1 MNRKIIY
8 LWLLIC
14 SLAVN
19 RVYAQTNSFTVSGI
33 VTDGTKNE
41 TLPGVSV
48 SVKGT
53 TTGITTGADGK
64 YTLKVPSPDVTLVF
78 SFIGYERQEIPLKGR
93 ATLSVTMAASN
104 QALSEV
110 VVVGYSQQTRE
121 KNTAAVSKIDP
132 KQLVNTANAG
142 PIAALQGKIAG
153 VSIPI
158 SNGQPGSAPANI
170 IIRGGSKLNV
180 YGTGTG
186 NSGGDQV
193 LSADAASPLVIV
205 DGVFRPM
212 KDINPDDIESLQVMK
227 DAASTS
233 IYGARGA
240 NGVIV
245 IKTKSGKFGS
255 GKANITFNYR
265 ANWEVPTGAQKYL
278 SARDY
283 LALARTTVKN
293 TFDGVDK
300 NTLLNNGG
308 FSAGTKVYTAK
319 GQYGVA
325 TNLTALYNNIV
336 AVEGQ
341 AYVDNLLAH
350 GWETMDDPI
359 NPGTKLLFADNHY
372 QDQLWNTAMTNNYN
386 VGIDGGGQTANYN
399 VSFNYINQAGTFVG
413 TNYKR
418 YSALGN
424 FSFKA
429 TNNLQIN
436 AMLNY
441 SNVLPNYV
449 DAYTNDLVRA
459 TRITPLIRI
468 FKDDGTP
475 TTGENL
481 TTRNRFHTL
490 AYDNTNVSTERVVS
504 RVDAD
509 WNIVKG
515 LHFRPAV
522 SYLITDGRTLF
533 SRKAFPDPIQFAT
546 SRLKTENE
554 NNTRQLMV
562 DQILQYDFTFKQDH
576 HFMLLGGF
584 NYTRNTGNVIDIG
597 SQRGTNDYITT
608 ITEPTITTIIVNGV
622 PTVVSNVTNFNT
634 SLSETRSTSFFSQF
648 SYDYQSK
655 YLLSAVIRRDGFS
668 NFAPENKYGTF
679 PSVSVGW
686 NIHKEAFWKENP
698 TVSMLKLRSS
708 WGTAGG
714 NDLSY
719 TDTYGGYTDNVYNQ
733 LSGIQRANLSN
744 PNLKWETTQT
754 TDIAVDAG
762 FFKDRISL
770 TVDFYNKLTKD
781 RLDLKPLP
789 AEAPFSTIKF
799 NNGTIQ
805 NKGIEIELGAT
816 VLRLKNFNW
825 HTNVSFAYNA
835 QKVISL
841 PYNGRNKNRQGG
853 GVVID
858 PNTGKEIEVGGYA
871 EGERPFGYYAWDV
884 VKVFSTEEEARAWS
898 ATHVD
903 RIATASGITVGKHAG
918 DYQFA
923 DLNNDGI
930 IDSRDLVF
938 MGYKTP
944 NKTGGMQNTF
954 TYKSFS
960 MRVNVDFSL
969 GNMIDNGSLGRELGQ
984 GRAYNEGAPVEAL
997 GPDIWQKPGDEGKK
1011 YARFSFGDADFG
1023 QKNFIRQAASDV
1035 GTGSAYSADV
1045 STLISK
1051 GDYLAFREIYVSYD
1065 LPKNLLKKIKATGL
1079 TIFASGTNLGYIT
1092 AYKGQNPEVTT
1103 GFDPGG
1109 YPRARQFTIGASLKF

>member
-1 MNRKIIY
+1 MRRK
-8 LWLLIC
+8 LLILLLMAC
-14 SLAVN
+14 CVAIGKVN
-19 RVYAQTNSFTVSGI
+19 AQTNAFTVSG
-33 VTDGTKNE
+33 VVSDGTRNE

-48 SVKGT
+48 KLKGT
-53 TTGITTGADGK
+53 SIGTLSDMNGK
-64 YTLKVPSPDVTLVF
+64 YTLRVPSSSSTLIF
-78 SFIGYERQEIPLKGR
+78 SFIGYDNTELSINGR
-93 ATLSVTMAASN
+93 ETINVTLNANSKS
-104 QALSEV
+104 LSEV

-121 KNTAAVSKIDP
+121 KNTASISKLDA
-132 KQLVNTANAG
+132 KQLVNTANATA
-142 PIAALQGKIAG
+142 INALQGKIAG
-153 VSIPI
+153 VAIPI
-158 SNGQPGSAPANI
+158 SNGQPGSAPSNI

-193 LSADAASPLVIV
+193 LSSDASSPLVIV
-205 DGVFRPM
+205 DGIFRPM

-227 DAASTS
+227 DAASTA

-245 IKTKSGKFGS
+245 IKTKGGKFGS
-255 GKANITFNYR
+255 GKANVTFNYR
-265 ANWEVPTGAQKYL
+265 TNWEVPTGEQNYM

-283 LALARTTVKN
+283 LSLARTTVKN
-293 TFDGVDK
+293 TFDAIDK

-308 FSAGTKVYTAK
+308 FSAGTKVYTTK
-319 GQYGVA
+319 GQYGTA
-325 TNLTALYNNIV
+325 TNLTALYDNIV

-341 AYVDNLLAH
+341 DYVNNLLAK

-372 QDQLWNTAMTNNYN
+372 QDKLWNTGMTNNYN
-386 VGIDGGGQTANYN
+386 LGVDGGSQVANYN

-436 AMLNY
+436 AMVNY
-441 SNVLPNYV
+441 QNILPNYV

-490 AYDNTNVSTERVVS
+490 AYDNTRVSTERLAS

-509 WNIVKG
+509 WSIVKG
-515 LHFRPAV
+515 LHFRPAL
-522 SYLITDGRTLF
+522 SYLINDGRTLF

-546 SRLKTENE
+546 SRLKTENV
-554 NNTRQLMV
+554 NNTRQLMI
-562 DQILQYDFTFKQDH
+562 DQILQYDYTLHENH
-576 HFMLLGGF
+576 HFMVLGGF
-584 NYTRNTGNVIDIG
+584 NYTRNTGNVVDIG
-597 SQRGTNDYITT
+597 SQRGTNDYIST
-608 ITEPTITTIIVNGV
+608 ISEPTVTTVNGV
-622 PTVVSNVTNFNT
+622 TVTNVTNFGT
-634 SLSETRSTSFFSQF
+634 SLSESRSASFFGQL

-655 YLLSAVIRRDGFS
+655 YLFNAVVRRDGFS
-668 NFAPENKYGTF
+668 NFAPANKYGTF
-679 PSVSVGW
+679 PSASVGW
-686 NIHKEAFWKENP
+686 NINRESFWKENV
-698 TVSMLKLRSS
+698 VSTLKLRGS
-708 WGTAGG
+708 WGQAGSS
-714 NDLSY
+714 DLSL
-719 TDTYGGYTDNVYNQ
+719 TDTYGNYTSTVYDQ

-762 FFKDRISL
+762 FFKDRVNL

-781 RLDLKPLP
+781 RLDSKPLP
-789 AEAPFSTIKF
+789 AEAPFSSIIF

-805 NKGIEIELGAT
+805 NKGVEIELQAT
-816 VLRLKNFNW
+816 VLRSKDFSWRTNF
-825 HTNVSFAYNA
+825 SFAYNA

-841 PYNGRNKNRQGG
+841 PNNGRSKNRQGG

-858 PNTGKEIEVGGYA
+858 PHTGKEIEVGGYA
-871 EGERPFGYYAWDV
+871 EGERPFGYYAWKV
-884 VKVFSTEEEARAWS
+884 VKVFSTEAEAAAWQ

-903 RIATASGITVGKHAG
+903 QIATAAGIKTGKHAG
-918 DYQFA
+918 DYQFD

-930 IDSRDLVF
+930 IDNRDLVF

-954 TYKSFS
+954 IYKGFT

-984 GRAYNEGAPVEAL
+984 GRAYNEGAPIEAL
-997 GPDIWQKPGDEGKK
+997 GPNIWQKPGDVGKK

-1051 GDYLAFREIYVSYD
+1051 GDFLAFREVYLSYD
-1065 LPKNLLKKIKATGL
+1065 LPKSLLSKIKSTGL
-1079 TIFASGTNLGYIT
+1079 TIFVSATNLGYLT
-1092 AYKGQNPEVTT
+1092 AYKGQNPEVVT

-1109 YPRARQFTIGASLKF
+1109 YPRARQFTLGASLRF

>member
-1 MNRKIIY
+1 MKRKIIY

-14 SLAVN
+14 SLAIGQAN
-19 RVYAQTNSFTVSGI
+19 AQSGSFTVSGI

-53 TTGITTGADGK
+53 TMGIITSIDGK
-64 YTLKVPSPDVTLVF
+64 YTLKVPSSDATLVF
-78 SFIGYERQEIPLKGR
+78 SFIGYDRQEIPLKGR
-93 ATLSVTMAASN
+93 ATLNVTMAANNKS
-104 QALSEV
+104 LSEV

-121 KNTAAVSKIDP
+121 KNTAAISKIDP
-132 KQLVNTANAG
+132 KQLVNTANAS
-142 PIAALQGKIAG
+142 PINALQGKIAG

-180 YGTGTG
+180 YGSGVG
-186 NSGGDQV
+186 NSGGDPT
-193 LSADAASPLVIV
+193 LNSDAASPLVIV
-205 DGVFRPM
+205 DGIFRPM

-245 IKTKSGKFGS
+245 IKTKGGKFGS
-255 GKANITFNYR
+255 GKANVTFNYR
-265 ANWEVPTGAQKYL
+265 TNWEVPTGQQDYL

-283 LALARTTVKN
+283 LTLARTTAKN
-293 TFDGVDK
+293 TFDGIDK
-300 NTLLNNGG
+300 NALLNNGG

-319 GQYGVA
+319 GQYGVS
-325 TNLTALYNNIV
+325 TNLTALYSNIV
-336 AVEGQ
+336 AIEGQ
-341 AYVDNLLAH
+341 AYVDNLLAR

-372 QDQLWNTAMTNNYN
+372 QDQLWNTGMTNNYN
-386 VGIDGGGQTANYN
+386 LSVDGGSQTANYN

-418 YSALGN
+418 YSGLGN
-424 FSFKA
+424 FAFKA

-449 DAYTNDLVRA
+449 AAYTNDLVRA

-475 TTGENL
+475 ATGENL

-490 AYDNTNVSTERVVS
+490 AYDNTQLSTERVAS
-504 RVDAD
+504 KVDAD
-509 WNIVKG
+509 WNILKG
-515 LHFRPAV
+515 LHFRPAL
-522 SYLITDGRTLF
+522 SYLITDNTALF

-546 SRLKTENE
+546 SRLKTENV
-554 NNTRQLMV
+554 NNTRQLMI
-562 DQILQYDFTFKQDH
+562 DQILQYDYTYKQDH
-576 HFMLLGGF
+576 SFMVLAGF

-608 ITEPTITTIIVNGV
+608 ITEPPVTTVNGV
-622 PTVVSNVTNFNT
+622 TVTNVTNFGT
-634 SLSETRSTSFFSQF
+634 SLSESKSASFFGQLG
-648 SYDYQSK
+648 YDYKSK
-655 YLLSAVIRRDGFS
+655 YLLNAVIRRDGFS
-668 NFAPENKYGTF
+668 NFAPAYKYGTF
-679 PSVSVGW
+679 PSASVGW
-686 NIHKEAFWKENP
+686 NIHKESFWKENKS
-698 TVSMLKLRSS
+698 VSSLKLRGS

-744 PNLKWETTQT
+744 PNLKWETTQL

-762 FFKDRISL
+762 FLNDRISL

-781 RLDLKPLP
+781 RLDSKPLP
-789 AEAPFSTIKF
+789 AEAPFSSIKF

-816 VLRLKNFNW
+816 VIRAGSFNW
-825 HTNVSFAYNA
+825 RTNLSFAYNA

-841 PYNGRNKNRQGG
+841 PFNGRDKNRQGG

-858 PNTGKEIEVGGYA
+858 PNSGKEIEVGGYA
-871 EGERPFGYYAWDV
+871 EGERPFAYYAWKV
-884 VKVFSTEEEARAWS
+884 EKVFSTEEEALAWS

-903 RIATASGITVGKHAG
+903 RIATPSGIAVGKHAG

-930 IDSRDLVF
+930 IDSRDLIK

-944 NKTGGMQNTF
+944 NRTGGMQNTF
-954 TYKSFS
+954 NYKSFS

-997 GPDIWQKPGDEGKK
+997 GPDIWQKPGDVGKK

-1023 QKNFIRQAASDV
+1023 QKNFIRQAAADV

-1051 GDYLAFREIYVSYD
+1051 GDFLALREVYLSYD
-1065 LPKNLLKKIKATGL
+1065 LPKHILSKIKATSL
-1079 TIFASGTNLGYIT
+1079 TIFVSGNNLGYIT
-1092 AYKGQNPEVTT
+1092 AYKGLNPEVTT

-1109 YPRARQFTIGASLKF
+1109 YPRARQFTLGASIRF

>member
-1 MNRKIIY
+1 MRRK
-8 LWLLIC
+8 LLILLLMAC
-14 SLAVN
+14 CVAIGKVN
-19 RVYAQTNSFTVSGI
+19 AQTNAFTVSG
-33 VTDGTKNE
+33 VVSDGTRNE

-48 SVKGT
+48 KLKGT
-53 TTGITTGADGK
+53 SIGTLSDMNGK
-64 YTLKVPSPDVTLVF
+64 YTLRVPSSSSTLIF
-78 SFIGYERQEIPLKGR
+78 SFIGYDNTELSINGR
-93 ATLSVTMAASN
+93 ETINVTLNANSKS
-104 QALSEV
+104 LSEV

-121 KNTAAVSKIDP
+121 KNTASISKLDA
-132 KQLVNTANAG
+132 KQLVNTANATA
-142 PIAALQGKIAG
+142 INALQGKIAG
-153 VSIPI
+153 VAIPI

-193 LSADAASPLVIV
+193 LSSDASSPLVIV
-205 DGVFRPM
+205 DGIFRPM

-227 DAASTS
+227 DAASTA

-245 IKTKSGKFGS
+245 IKTKGGKFGS

-265 ANWEVPTGAQKYL
+265 TNWEVPTGQQNYM

-283 LALARTTVKN
+283 LSLARTTVKN
-293 TFDGVDK
+293 TFDAIDK

-308 FSAGTKVYTAK
+308 FSAGTKVYTTK
-319 GQYGVA
+319 GQYGTA
-325 TNLTALYNNIV
+325 TNLTALYDNIV

-341 AYVDNLLAH
+341 DYVNNLLAK

-372 QDQLWNTAMTNNYN
+372 QDKLWNTGMTNNYN
-386 VGIDGGGQTANYN
+386 LGVDGGSQVANYN

-436 AMLNY
+436 AMVNY
-441 SNVLPNYV
+441 QNILPNYV

-490 AYDNTNVSTERVVS
+490 AYDNTNVSTERLAS

-509 WNIVKG
+509 WSIAKG
-515 LHFRPAV
+515 LHFRPAL
-522 SYLITDGRTLF
+522 SYLINDGRTLF

-546 SRLKTENE
+546 SRLKTENV
-554 NNTRQLMV
+554 NNTRQLMI
-562 DQILQYDFTFKQDH
+562 DQILQYDYTLHEDH
-576 HFMLLGGF
+576 HFMVLGGF
-584 NYTRNTGNVIDIG
+584 NFTRNTGNVVDIG
-597 SQRGTNDYITT
+597 SQRGTNDYISTISEPTVTT
-608 ITEPTITTIIVNGV
+608 INGV
-622 PTVVSNVTNFNT
+622 TVTNVTNFGT
-634 SLSETRSTSFFSQF
+634 SLSESRSASFFGQL

-655 YLLSAVIRRDGFS
+655 YLFSAVVRRDGFS
-668 NFAPENKYGTF
+668 NFAPANKYGTF
-679 PSVSVGW
+679 PSASVGW
-686 NIHKEAFWKENP
+686 NINRESFWKENV
-698 TVSMLKLRSS
+698 VSTLKLRGS
-708 WGTAGG
+708 WGQAGSS
-714 NDLSY
+714 DLSL
-719 TDTYGGYTDNVYNQ
+719 TDTYGNYTSTVYDQ

-762 FFKDRISL
+762 FFKDRVNL

-781 RLDLKPLP
+781 RLDSKPLP
-789 AEAPFSTIKF
+789 AEAPFSSIIF

-805 NKGIEIELGAT
+805 NKGVEIELQAT
-816 VLRLKNFNW
+816 VLRAKDFSWRTNF
-825 HTNVSFAYNA
+825 SFAYNA

-841 PYNGRNKNRQGG
+841 PNNGRNKNRQGG

-858 PNTGKEIEVGGYA
+858 PRTGKEIEVGGYA
-871 EGERPFGYYAWDV
+871 EGERPFGYYAWKV
-884 VKVFSTEEEARAWS
+884 VKVFSTEAEAAAWQ

-903 RIATASGITVGKHAG
+903 QIATAAGIKTGKHAG
-918 DYQFA
+918 DYQFD

-930 IDSRDLVF
+930 IDNRDLVF

-954 TYKSFS
+954 IYKGFT
-960 MRVNVDFSL
+960 MRVNVDFSM

-984 GRAYNEGAPVEAL
+984 GRAYNEGAPIEAL
-997 GPDIWQKPGDEGKK
+997 GPDIWQKPGDVGKK

-1051 GDYLAFREIYVSYD
+1051 GDFLAFREVYLSYD
-1065 LPKNLLKKIKATGL
+1065 LPKSLLSKIKSTGL
-1079 TIFASGTNLGYIT
+1079 TIFVSATNLGYLT
-1092 AYKGQNPEVTT
+1092 AYKGQNPEVVT

-1109 YPRARQFTIGASLKF
+1109 YPRARQFTLGASLRF

>member
-1 MNRKIIY
+1 MRRK
-8 LWLLIC
+8 LLILLLMAC
-14 SLAVN
+14 CVAIGKVN
-19 RVYAQTNSFTVSGI
+19 AQTNAFTVSG
-33 VTDGTKNE
+33 VVSDGTRNE

-48 SVKGT
+48 KLKGT
-53 TTGITTGADGK
+53 SIGTLSDMNGK
-64 YTLKVPSPDVTLVF
+64 YTLRVPSSSSTLIF
-78 SFIGYERQEIPLKGR
+78 SFIGYDNTELSINGR
-93 ATLSVTMAASN
+93 ETINVTLNANSKS
-104 QALSEV
+104 LSEV

-121 KNTAAVSKIDP
+121 KNTASISKLDA
-132 KQLVNTANAG
+132 KQLVNTANATA
-142 PIAALQGKIAG
+142 INALQGKIAG
-153 VSIPI
+153 VAIPI
-158 SNGQPGSAPANI
+158 SNGQPGSAPSNI

-193 LSADAASPLVIV
+193 LSSDASSPLVIV
-205 DGVFRPM
+205 DGIFRPM

-227 DAASTS
+227 DAASTA

-245 IKTKSGKFGS
+245 IKTKGGKFGS

-265 ANWEVPTGAQKYL
+265 TNWEVPTGQQNYM

-283 LALARTTVKN
+283 LSLARTTVKN
-293 TFDGVDK
+293 TFDAIDK

-308 FSAGTKVYTAK
+308 FSAGTKVYTTK
-319 GQYGVA
+319 GQYGTA
-325 TNLTALYNNIV
+325 TNLTALYDNIV

-341 AYVDNLLAH
+341 DYVNNLLAK

-372 QDQLWNTAMTNNYN
+372 QDKLWNTGMTNNYN
-386 VGIDGGGQTANYN
+386 LGVDGGSQVANYN

-436 AMLNY
+436 AMVNY
-441 SNVLPNYV
+441 QNILPNYV

-468 FKDDGTP
+468 FKDDGKP

-490 AYDNTNVSTERVVS
+490 AYDNTRVSTERLAS

-509 WNIVKG
+509 WSIVKG
-515 LHFRPAV
+515 LHFRPAL
-522 SYLITDGRTLF
+522 SYLINDGRTLF

-546 SRLKTENE
+546 SRLKTENV
-554 NNTRQLMV
+554 NNTRQLMI
-562 DQILQYDFTFKQDH
+562 DQILQYDYTLREDH
-576 HFMLLGGF
+576 HFMVLGGF
-584 NYTRNTGNVIDIG
+584 NYTRNTGNVVDIG
-597 SQRGTNDYITT
+597 SQRGTNDYIST
-608 ITEPTITTIIVNGV
+608 ISEPTVTTVNGV
-622 PTVVSNVTNFNT
+622 TVTNVTNFGT
-634 SLSETRSTSFFSQF
+634 SLSESRSASFFGQL

-655 YLLSAVIRRDGFS
+655 YLFNAVVRRDGFS
-668 NFAPENKYGTF
+668 NFAPANKYGTF
-679 PSVSVGW
+679 PSASVGW
-686 NIHKEAFWKENP
+686 NINRESFWKENV
-698 TVSMLKLRSS
+698 VSTLKLRGS
-708 WGTAGG
+708 WGQAGSS
-714 NDLSY
+714 DLSL
-719 TDTYGGYTDNVYNQ
+719 TDTYGNYTSTVYDQ

-762 FFKDRISL
+762 FFKDRVNL

-781 RLDLKPLP
+781 RLDSKPLP
-789 AEAPFSTIKF
+789 AEAPFSSIIF

-805 NKGIEIELGAT
+805 NKGVEIELQAT
-816 VLRLKNFNW
+816 VLRTKDFSWRTNF
-825 HTNVSFAYNA
+825 SFAYNA

-841 PYNGRNKNRQGG
+841 PNNGRKKNRQGG

-858 PNTGKEIEVGGYA
+858 PRTGKEIEVGGYA
-871 EGERPFGYYAWDV
+871 EGERPFGYYAWKV
-884 VKVFSTEEEARAWS
+884 VKVFSTEAEAAAWQ

-903 RIATASGITVGKHAG
+903 QIATAAGIKTGKHAG
-918 DYQFA
+918 DYQFD

-930 IDSRDLVF
+930 IDNRDLVF

-954 TYKSFS
+954 IYKGFT

-984 GRAYNEGAPVEAL
+984 GRAYNEGAPIEAL
-997 GPDIWQKPGDEGKK
+997 GPDIWQKPGDVGKK

-1051 GDYLAFREIYVSYD
+1051 GDFLAFREVYLSYD
-1065 LPKNLLKKIKATGL
+1065 LPKSLLSKIKSTGL
-1079 TIFASGTNLGYIT
+1079 TIFVSATNLGYLT
-1092 AYKGQNPEVTT
+1092 AYKGQNPEVVT

-1109 YPRARQFTIGASLKF
+1109 YPRARQFTLGASLRF

>member
-1 MNRKIIY
+1 MRRK
-8 LWLLIC
+8 LLILLLMASC
-14 SLAVN
+14 VAIGKVN
-19 RVYAQTNSFTVSGI
+19 AQTNAFTVSG
-33 VTDGTKNE
+33 VVSDGTRNE

-48 SVKGT
+48 KLKGT
-53 TTGITTGADGK
+53 SIGTLSDMNGK
-64 YTLKVPSPDVTLVF
+64 YTLRVPSLSSTLIF
-78 SFIGYERQEIPLKGR
+78 SFIGYDNTELSINGR
-93 ATLSVTMAASN
+93 ETINVTLNANSKS
-104 QALSEV
+104 LSEV

-121 KNTAAVSKIDP
+121 KNTASISKLDA
-132 KQLVNTANAG
+132 KQLVNTANATA
-142 PIAALQGKIAG
+142 INALQGKIAG
-153 VSIPI
+153 VAIPI
-158 SNGQPGSAPANI
+158 SNGQPGSAPSNI

-193 LSADAASPLVIV
+193 LSSDASSPLVIV
-205 DGVFRPM
+205 DGIFRPM

-227 DAASTS
+227 DAASTA

-245 IKTKSGKFGS
+245 IKTKGGKFGS

-265 ANWEVPTGAQKYL
+265 TNWEVPTGEQNYM

-283 LALARTTVKN
+283 LSLARTTVKN
-293 TFDGVDK
+293 TFDAIDK

-308 FSAGTKVYTAK
+308 FSAGTKVYTTK
-319 GQYGVA
+319 GQYGTA
-325 TNLTALYNNIV
+325 TNLTALYDNIV

-341 AYVDNLLAH
+341 DYVNNLLAK

-372 QDQLWNTAMTNNYN
+372 QDKLWNTGMTNNYN
-386 VGIDGGGQTANYN
+386 LGVDGGSQVANYN

-436 AMLNY
+436 AMVNY
-441 SNVLPNYV
+441 QNILPNYV

-490 AYDNTNVSTERVVS
+490 AYDNTRVSTERLAS

-509 WNIVKG
+509 WSIVKG
-515 LHFRPAV
+515 LHFRPAL
-522 SYLITDGRTLF
+522 SYLINDGRTLF

-546 SRLKTENE
+546 SRLKTENV
-554 NNTRQLMV
+554 NNTRQLMI
-562 DQILQYDFTFKQDH
+562 DQILQYDYTLHEDH
-576 HFMLLGGF
+576 HFMVLGGF
-584 NYTRNTGNVIDIG
+584 NYTRNSGNVVDIG
-597 SQRGTNDYITT
+597 SQRGTNDYIST
-608 ITEPTITTIIVNGV
+608 ISEPTVTTVNGV
-622 PTVVSNVTNFNT
+622 TVTNVTNFGT
-634 SLSETRSTSFFSQF
+634 SLSESRSASFFGQL

-655 YLLSAVIRRDGFS
+655 YLFNAVVRRDGFS
-668 NFAPENKYGTF
+668 NFAPANKYGTF
-679 PSVSVGW
+679 PSASVGW
-686 NIHKEAFWKENP
+686 NINRESFWKENV
-698 TVSMLKLRSS
+698 VSTLKLRGS
-708 WGTAGG
+708 WGQAGSS
-714 NDLSY
+714 DLSL
-719 TDTYGGYTDNVYNQ
+719 TDTYGNYTSTVYDQ

-762 FFKDRISL
+762 FFKDRVNL

-781 RLDLKPLP
+781 RLDSKPLP
-789 AEAPFSTIKF
+789 AEAPFSSIIF

-805 NKGIEIELGAT
+805 NKGVEIELQAT
-816 VLRLKNFNW
+816 VLRTKDFSWRTNF
-825 HTNVSFAYNA
+825 SFAYNA

-841 PYNGRNKNRQGG
+841 PNNGRSKNRQGG

-858 PNTGKEIEVGGYA
+858 PRTGKEIEVGGYA
-871 EGERPFGYYAWDV
+871 EGERPFGYYAWKV
-884 VKVFSTEEEARAWS
+884 VKVFSTEAEAAAWQ

-903 RIATASGITVGKHAG
+903 QIATAAGVKTGKHAG
-918 DYQFA
+918 DYQFD

-930 IDSRDLVF
+930 IDNRDLVF

-954 TYKSFS
+954 IYKGFT
-960 MRVNVDFSL
+960 MRVNVDFSM

-984 GRAYNEGAPVEAL
+984 GRAYNEGAPIEAL
-997 GPDIWQKPGDEGKK
+997 GPDIWQKPGDVGKK

-1051 GDYLAFREIYVSYD
+1051 GDFLAFREVYLSYD
-1065 LPKNLLKKIKATGL
+1065 LPKSLLSKIKSTGL
-1079 TIFASGTNLGYIT
+1079 TIFVSATNLGYLT
-1092 AYKGQNPEVTT
+1092 AYKGQNPEVVT

-1109 YPRARQFTIGASLKF
+1109 YPRARQFTLGASLRF

>member
-1 MNRKIIY
+1 MRRK
-8 LWLLIC
+8 LLILLLMAC
-14 SLAVN
+14 CVAIGKVN
-19 RVYAQTNSFTVSGI
+19 AQTNAFTVSG
-33 VTDGTKNE
+33 VVSDGARNE

-48 SVKGT
+48 KLKGT
-53 TTGITTGADGK
+53 SIGTLSDMNGK
-64 YTLKVPSPDVTLVF
+64 YTLRVPSSSSTLIF
-78 SFIGYERQEIPLKGR
+78 SFIGYDNTELSINGR
-93 ATLSVTMAASN
+93 ETINVTLNANSKS
-104 QALSEV
+104 LSEV

-121 KNTAAVSKIDP
+121 KNTASISKLDA
-132 KQLVNTANAG
+132 KQLVNTANATA
-142 PIAALQGKIAG
+142 INALQGKIAG

-158 SNGQPGSAPANI
+158 SNGQPGSAPSNI

-186 NSGGDQV
+186 NSGGDPV
-193 LSADAASPLVIV
+193 LSSDASSPLVIV
-205 DGVFRPM
+205 DGIFRPM

-227 DAASTS
+227 DAASTA

-245 IKTKSGKFGS
+245 IKTKGGKFGS

-265 ANWEVPTGAQKYL
+265 TNWEVPTGQQNYM

-283 LALARTTVKN
+283 LTLARTTVKN
-293 TFDGVDK
+293 TFDAIDK

-308 FSAGTKVYTAK
+308 FSAGTKVYTTK
-319 GQYGVA
+319 GQYGTA

-341 AYVDNLLAH
+341 DYVNNLLAK

-372 QDQLWNTAMTNNYN
+372 QDKLWNTGMTNNYN
-386 VGIDGGGQTANYN
+386 LGVDGGSQVANYN

-436 AMLNY
+436 AMVNY
-441 SNVLPNYV
+441 QNILPNYV

-490 AYDNTNVSTERVVS
+490 AYDNTRVSTERLAS

-509 WNIVKG
+509 WSIVKG
-515 LHFRPAV
+515 LHFRPAL
-522 SYLITDGRTLF
+522 SYLINDGRTLF

-546 SRLKTENE
+546 SRLKTENV
-554 NNTRQLMV
+554 NNTRQLMI
-562 DQILQYDFTFKQDH
+562 DQILQYDYTLHEDH
-576 HFMLLGGF
+576 HFMILGGF
-584 NYTRNTGNVIDIG
+584 NYTRNTGNVVDIG

-608 ITEPTITTIIVNGV
+608 INEPTVTTVNGI
-622 PTVVSNVTNFNT
+622 TVTNVTNFGT
-634 SLSETRSTSFFSQF
+634 SLSESRSASFFGQL

-655 YLLSAVIRRDGFS
+655 YLFSAVVRRDGFS
-668 NFAPENKYGTF
+668 NFAPANKYGTF
-679 PSVSVGW
+679 PSASVGW
-686 NIHKEAFWKENP
+686 NINRESFWKENV
-698 TVSMLKLRSS
+698 VSTLKLRGS
-708 WGTAGG
+708 WGQAGSS
-714 NDLSY
+714 DLSL
-719 TDTYGGYTDNVYNQ
+719 TDTYGNYTSTVYNQ
-733 LSGIQRANLSN
+733 LAGIQRANLSN

-762 FFKDRISL
+762 FFKDRVTL

-789 AEAPFSTIKF
+789 AEAPFSSIIF

-805 NKGIEIELGAT
+805 NKGVEIELQAT
-816 VLRLKNFNW
+816 VLRAKDFSWRTNF
-825 HTNVSFAYNA
+825 SFAYNA

-841 PYNGRNKNRQGG
+841 PNNGRNKNRQGG

-858 PNTGKEIEVGGYA
+858 PRTGKEIEVGGYA
-871 EGERPFGYYAWDV
+871 EGERPFSYYAWKV
-884 VKVFSTEEEARAWS
+884 VKVFSTDAEAAAWQ

-903 RIATASGITVGKHAG
+903 QIASAAGLKTGKHAG
-918 DYQFA
+918 DYQFD

-930 IDSRDLVF
+930 IDNRDLVF

-954 TYKSFS
+954 AYKGFT

-984 GRAYNEGAPVEAL
+984 GRAYNEGAPIEAL
-997 GPDIWQKPGDEGKK
+997 GPDIWQKPGDVGKK
-1011 YARFSFGDADFG
+1011 YARFSFGDSDFG

-1051 GDYLAFREIYVSYD
+1051 GDFLAFREVYLSYD
-1065 LPKNLLKKIKATGL
+1065 LPKSLLSKIKSTGL
-1079 TIFASGTNLGYIT
+1079 TIFVSATNLGYLT
-1092 AYKGQNPEVTT
+1092 AYKGQNPEVVT

-1109 YPRARQFTIGASLKF
+1109 YPRAKQFTLGASLRF

>member
-1 MNRKIIY
+1 MKRKLIY
-8 LWLLIC
+8 LLL
-14 SLAVN
+14 LACYFAVSGVN
-19 RVYAQTNSFTVSGI
+19 AQSNTFMVSGTVSNGAQ
-33 VTDGTKNE
+33 NE

-48 SVKGT
+48 NVKGT
-53 TTGITTGADGK
+53 TIGAVTDINGK
-64 YTLKVPSPDVTLVF
+64 YTLRTPGSDVTLVF
-78 SFIGYERQEIPLKGR
+78 SFIGYDSQEVPVKGR
-93 ATLSVTMAASN
+93 ASVNVTLNASSK
-104 QALSEV
+104 ALSEV

-121 KNTAAVSKIDP
+121 TNTASISKIDP
-132 KQLVNTANAG
+132 QQLVNTANATA
-142 PIAALQGKIAG
+142 IDALQGKIAG

-158 SNGQPGSAPANI
+158 SNGQPGSAPTNI

-186 NSGGDQV
+186 NSGGNPV
-193 LSADAASPLVIV
+193 LSSDASSPLVIV
-205 DGVFRPM
+205 DGIFRPM

-245 IKTKSGKFGS
+245 IKTKGGKFGS
-255 GKANITFNYR
+255 GKANINFNYR
-265 ANWEVPTGAQKYL
+265 TNWEVPTGAQKYL

-283 LALARTTVKN
+283 LTLARTTVKN
-293 TFDGVDK
+293 TFDALDK

-319 GQYGVA
+319 GQYGTA
-325 TNLTALYNNIV
+325 TNLTALYDNIV
-336 AVEGQ
+336 NIEGQ
-341 AYVDNLLAH
+341 DYVNNLLAN

-372 QDQLWNTAMTNNYN
+372 QDLLWNTGMTNNYN
-386 VGIDGGGQTANYN
+386 FGIDGGSQVANYN
-399 VSFNYINQAGTFVG
+399 ISMNYINQAGTFVG

-429 TNNLQIN
+429 TNNVQIN
-436 AMLNY
+436 AMVNY
-441 SNVLPNYV
+441 QNVLPNYV

-459 TRITPLIRI
+459 TRVTPLIRI

-490 AYDNTNVSTERVVS
+490 AYDNTKVSTERLAT
-504 RVDAD
+504 RVDVD

-515 LHFRPAV
+515 LHFRPAI
-522 SYLITDGRTLF
+522 SYLINDGSTLF

-546 SRLKTENE
+546 TRLKTENV
-554 NNTRQLMV
+554 NNTRQLMI
-562 DQILQYDFTFKQDH
+562 DQILQYDHTFHQYH
-576 HFMLLGGF
+576 HFMILGGF
-584 NYTRNTGNVIDIG
+584 NYTSNSGNVVDIG

-608 ITEPTITTIIVNGV
+608 ISEPSVTTVNGV
-622 PTVVSNVTNFNT
+622 TVTNVTNFGT
-634 SLSETRSTSFFSQF
+634 SLSESKSASFFSQF
-648 SYDYQSK
+648 SYDYMSK
-655 YLLSAVIRRDGFS
+655 YLFNAVIRRDGFS
-668 NFAPENKYGTF
+668 NFAPANKYGTF
-679 PSVSVGW
+679 PSASVGW
-686 NIHKEAFWKENP
+686 NINKENFWKENV
-698 TVSMLKLRSS
+698 VSSLKLRGS
-708 WGTAGG
+708 WGQAGSS
-714 NDLSY
+714 DLSL
-719 TDTYGGYTDNVYNQ
+719 TDTYGNYTSNVYDQ

-754 TDIAVDAG
+754 TDVAVDMG
-762 FFKDRISL
+762 FFKDRINL

-781 RLDLKPLP
+781 RLDSKPLP
-789 AEAPFSTIKF
+789 AEAPFSSIVF
-799 NNGTIQ
+799 NNGSIQ
-805 NKGIEIELGAT
+805 NKGVEIELQAV
-816 VLRLKNFNW
+816 VLRSKDFNW
-825 HTNVSFAYNA
+825 RTNFSFAYNA

-841 PYNGRNKNRQGG
+841 PDNGRNKNRQGG

-858 PNTGKEIEVGGYA
+858 PKTGQEIEVGGYA
-871 EGERPFGYYAWDV
+871 EGERPFAYYAWKV
-884 VKVFSTEEEARAWS
+884 VKVFSTEAEAAAWQS
-898 ATHVD
+898 THVD
-903 RIATASGITVGKHAG
+903 QIATAAGIKTGKHAG

-930 IDSRDLVF
+930 IDNRDLAF

-960 MRVNVDFSL
+960 MRVNIDFSM
-969 GNMIDNGSLGRELGQ
+969 GNVIDNGSLARELGQ

-997 GPDIWQKPGDEGKK
+997 GPDIWQKSGDVGKK

-1023 QKNFIRQAASDV
+1023 QKNFIRQAAADV

-1045 STLISK
+1045 STMISK
-1051 GDYLAFREIYVSYD
+1051 GDFLAFREVYLSYD
-1065 LPKNLLKKIKATGL
+1065 LPKKLLSKIKSTGL
-1079 TIFASGTNLGYIT
+1079 TIFVSANNLGYIT
-1092 AYKGQNPEVTT
+1092 AYKGQNPEVVT

-1109 YPRARQFTIGASLKF
+1109 YPRAKQFTLGASIKF

>member
-1 MNRKIIY
+1 MACCMAIGK
-8 LWLLIC
+8 
-14 SLAVN
+14 VN
-19 RVYAQTNSFTVSGI
+19 AQTAFTVSG
-33 VTDGTKNE
+33 VVSDGTKAE

-48 SVKGT
+48 KVKGT
-53 TTGITTGADGK
+53 TIGTLSDVNGK
-64 YTLKVPSPDVTLVF
+64 YTLRVPSSSSTLVF
-78 SFIGYERQEIPLKGR
+78 SFMGYDNAEVPVNERPVLNV
-93 ATLSVTMAASN
+93 TLNPSS

-121 KNTAAVSKIDP
+121 KNTAAISKIDP
-132 KQLVNTANAG
+132 KQLVNTANATA
-142 PIAALQGKIAG
+142 INALQGKIAG

-158 SNGQPGSAPANI
+158 SNGQPGSAPSNI

-186 NSGGDQV
+186 NSGGNQV
-193 LSADAASPLVIV
+193 LSSDASSPLVIV
-205 DGVFRPM
+205 DGIFRPM

-245 IKTKSGKFGS
+245 IKTKGGKFGS

-265 ANWEVPTGAQKYL
+265 TNWEVPTGAQNYM

-283 LALARTTVKN
+283 LGLARTTVKN
-293 TFDGVDK
+293 TFDAIDK

-319 GQYGVA
+319 GQYGVG
-325 TNLTALYNNIV
+325 TNLTALYDNIV

-341 AYVDNLLAH
+341 DYVNNLLAK
-350 GWETMDDPI
+350 GWEVMDDPI
-359 NPGTKLLFADNHY
+359 NPGTTLLFADNHY
-372 QDQLWNTAMTNNYN
+372 QDKLWNTGMTNNYN
-386 VGIDGGGQTANYN
+386 LGIDGGSQVANYN

-429 TNNLQIN
+429 TNNVQIN
-436 AMLNY
+436 AMVNY
-441 SNVLPNYV
+441 QNVLPNYV

-490 AYDNTNVSTERVVS
+490 AYDNTNASTERLAT

-515 LHFRPAV
+515 LHFRPAL
-522 SYLITDGRTLF
+522 SYLINDGTTIF
-533 SRKAFPDPIQFAT
+533 SRKAFPDPIQFPT
-546 SRLKTENE
+546 SRLKTENV
-554 NNTRQLMV
+554 NNTRQLMI
-562 DQILQYDFTFKQDH
+562 DQILQYDYTLRENH
-576 HFMLLGGF
+576 HFMILGGF
-584 NYTRNTGNVIDIG
+584 NYTRNTGNVVDIG
-597 SQRGTNDYITT
+597 SQRGANDYIST
-608 ITEPTITTIIVNGV
+608 ITEPTVTTINGV
-622 PTVVSNVTNFNT
+622 TVTNVTNFGT
-634 SLSETRSTSFFSQF
+634 SLSESRSASFFSQF

-655 YLLSAVIRRDGFS
+655 YLFSAVVRRDGFS

-679 PSVSVGW
+679 PSASVGW
-686 NIHKEAFWKENP
+686 NIHREGFWKENV
-698 TVSMLKLRSS
+698 VSTLKLRGS
-708 WGTAGG
+708 WGQAGSS
-714 NDLSY
+714 DLSL
-719 TDTYGGYTDNVYNQ
+719 TDTYGNYTSTVYNQ

-754 TDIAVDAG
+754 TDVAVDAG
-762 FFKDRISL
+762 FFKDRINL

-781 RLDLKPLP
+781 RLDSKPLP
-789 AEAPFSTIKF
+789 AEAPFSSIIF

-805 NKGIEIELGAT
+805 NKGVEIELQAT
-816 VLRLKNFNW
+816 VLRTKDFNW
-825 HTNVSFAYNA
+825 RTNFSFAYNA

-841 PYNGRNKNRQGG
+841 PNNGRVKNRQGG

-858 PNTGKEIEVGGYA
+858 PHTGKEIEVGGYA
-871 EGERPFGYYAWDV
+871 EGERPFGYYAWKV
-884 VKVFSTEEEARAWS
+884 VKVFSTEEEAAAWQS
-898 ATHVD
+898 THVD
-903 RIATASGITVGKHAG
+903 QIATAAGIKTGKHAG
-918 DYQFA
+918 DYQFD

-930 IDSRDLVF
+930 IDNRDLVF

-954 TYKSFS
+954 TYKGFT
-960 MRVNVDFSL
+960 MRVNVDFSM

-984 GRAYNEGAPVEAL
+984 GRAYNEGAPIEAL
-997 GPDIWQKPGDEGKK
+997 GPDIWQKPGDVGKK

-1035 GTGSAYSADV
+1035 GTGSAYSVDV

-1051 GDYLAFREIYVSYD
+1051 GDFLAFREVYLSYD
-1065 LPKNLLKKIKATGL
+1065 LPKTLLSKIKATGL
-1079 TIFASGTNLGYIT
+1079 TVFVSATNLGYLT
-1092 AYKGQNPEVTT
+1092 AYRGQNPEVVT

-1109 YPRARQFTIGASLKF
+1109 YPRARQFTLGASLRF

>member
-1 MNRKIIY
+1 MRRK
-8 LWLLIC
+8 LLILLLMAC
-14 SLAVN
+14 CVAIGKVN
-19 RVYAQTNSFTVSGI
+19 AQTNAFTVSG
-33 VTDGTKNE
+33 VVSDGARNE

-48 SVKGT
+48 KLKGT
-53 TTGITTGADGK
+53 SIGTLSDMNGK
-64 YTLKVPSPDVTLVF
+64 YTLRVPSSSSTLIF
-78 SFIGYERQEIPLKGR
+78 SFIGYDNTELSINGR
-93 ATLSVTMAASN
+93 ETINVTLNANSKS
-104 QALSEV
+104 LSEV

-121 KNTAAVSKIDP
+121 KNTASISKLDA
-132 KQLVNTANAG
+132 KQLVNTANATA
-142 PIAALQGKIAG
+142 INALQGKIAG

-158 SNGQPGSAPANI
+158 SNGQPGSAPSNI

-186 NSGGDQV
+186 NSGGDPV
-193 LSADAASPLVIV
+193 LSSDASSPLVIV
-205 DGVFRPM
+205 DGIFRPM

-227 DAASTS
+227 DAASTA

-245 IKTKSGKFGS
+245 IKTKGGKFGS

-265 ANWEVPTGAQKYL
+265 TNWEVPTGQQNYM

-283 LALARTTVKN
+283 LTLARTTVKN
-293 TFDGVDK
+293 TFDAIDK

-308 FSAGTKVYTAK
+308 FSAGTKVYTTK
-319 GQYGVA
+319 GQYGTA
-325 TNLTALYNNIV
+325 TNLTALYDNIV

-341 AYVDNLLAH
+341 DYVNNLLAK

-372 QDQLWNTAMTNNYN
+372 QDKLWNTGMTNNYN
-386 VGIDGGGQTANYN
+386 LGVDGGSQVANYN

-436 AMLNY
+436 AMVNY
-441 SNVLPNYV
+441 QNILPNYV

-490 AYDNTNVSTERVVS
+490 AYDNTRVSTERLAS

-509 WNIVKG
+509 WSIVKG
-515 LHFRPAV
+515 LHFRPAL
-522 SYLITDGRTLF
+522 SYLINDGRTLF

-546 SRLKTENE
+546 SRLKTENV
-554 NNTRQLMV
+554 NNTRQLMI
-562 DQILQYDFTFKQDH
+562 DHILQYDYTLHEDH
-576 HFMLLGGF
+576 HFMVLGGF
-584 NYTRNTGNVIDIG
+584 NYTRNTGNVVDIG

-608 ITEPTITTIIVNGV
+608 INEPTVTTVNGI
-622 PTVVSNVTNFNT
+622 TVTNVTNFGT
-634 SLSETRSTSFFSQF
+634 SLSESRSASFFGQL

-655 YLLSAVIRRDGFS
+655 YLFSAVVRRDGFS
-668 NFAPENKYGTF
+668 NFAPANKYGTF
-679 PSVSVGW
+679 PSASVGW
-686 NIHKEAFWKENP
+686 NINRESFWKENV
-698 TVSMLKLRSS
+698 VSTLKLRGS
-708 WGTAGG
+708 WGQAGSS
-714 NDLSY
+714 DLSL
-719 TDTYGGYTDNVYNQ
+719 TDTYGNYTSTVYNQ
-733 LSGIQRANLSN
+733 LAGIQRANLSN

-754 TDIAVDAG
+754 TDVAVDAG
-762 FFKDRISL
+762 FFKDRVTL

-789 AEAPFSTIKF
+789 AEAPFSSIIF

-805 NKGIEIELGAT
+805 NKGVEIELQAT
-816 VLRLKNFNW
+816 VLRAKDFSWRTNF
-825 HTNVSFAYNA
+825 SFAYNA

-841 PYNGRNKNRQGG
+841 PNNGRNKNRQGG

-858 PNTGKEIEVGGYA
+858 PRTGKEIEVGGYA
-871 EGERPFGYYAWDV
+871 EGERPFSYYAWKV
-884 VKVFSTEEEARAWS
+884 VKVFSTDAEAAAWQ

-903 RIATASGITVGKHAG
+903 QIASAAGLKTGKHAG
-918 DYQFA
+918 DYQFD

-930 IDSRDLVF
+930 IDNRDLVF

-954 TYKSFS
+954 AYKGFT

-984 GRAYNEGAPVEAL
+984 GRAYNEGAPIEAL
-997 GPDIWQKPGDEGKK
+997 GPDIWQKPGDVGKK
-1011 YARFSFGDADFG
+1011 YARFSFGDSDFG

-1051 GDYLAFREIYVSYD
+1051 GDFLAFREVYLSYD
-1065 LPKNLLKKIKATGL
+1065 LPKSLLSKIKSTGL
-1079 TIFASGTNLGYIT
+1079 TIFVSATNLGYLT
-1092 AYKGQNPEVTT
+1092 AYKGQNPEVVT

-1109 YPRARQFTIGASLKF
+1109 YPRAKQFTLGASLRF